1 MSNISIPR
9 KIRTTNTFALSLL
22 QYHMCTA
29 NWKINDLKEA
39 DGRTREIIRES
50 SAMHNSESVKL
61 LYLPGNRGCSGL
73 KSVEDTYKHIKIKMA
88 NYIDNCKDKRVQVV
102 RAHKMRKISK
112 NRKSLFK
119 DANRY
124 PAEYNLTCEFN
135 NTNTILKDIHGK
147 TTQINSRSPHAIK
160 HLLRQALQK
169 KYIENMKEQAWLS
182 TLTSKQLEDADMAPN
197 ANQVLRK

>member
-1 MSNISIPR
+1 
-9 KIRTTNTFALSLL
+9 
-22 QYHMCTA
+22 
-29 NWKINDLKEA
+29 
-39 DGRTREIIRES
+39 
-50 SAMHNSESVKL
+50 MHNSESVKL

-135 NTNTILKDIHGK
+135 NTNTILKDIHWK
-147 TTQINSRSPHAIK
+147 TTQINSQSPHAIK
-160 HLLRQALQK
+160 TPSTANTAKEIHREHERKSMA
-169 KYIENMKEQAWLS
+169 KYTNEQ
-182 TLTSKQLEDADMAPN
+182 TT
-197 ANQVLRK
+197 